1 MLPNSQQRNFHW
13 FTSLSNQ
20 CYLFQGLGRGIW
32 KGFARNIEPYIC
44 ALGTLWLALKL
55 SAESVMVASRNFC
68 LKFGVRILRA
78 VWPVSFQSS
87 VWLRVP
93 SIPRVVTGVWRGF
106 ARNIE
111 PYICA
116 LGTFWVALKLSA
128 ESMMVASRN
137 FGLKFGF
144 QSREME
150 LWGAWARLYAPLV
163 SSNDAPL

>member
-1 MLPNSQQRNFHW
+1 
-13 FTSLSNQ
+13 
-20 CYLFQGLGRGIW
+20 
-32 KGFARNIEPYIC
+32 
-44 ALGTLWLALKL
+44 
-55 SAESVMVASRNFC
+55 MVASRNFG
-68 LKFGVRILRA
+68 LKFGVRIRRA
-78 VWPVSFQSS
+78 VSFQSS

-150 LWGAWARLYAPLV
+150 LGGVLGHVCMLR
-163 SSNDAPL
+163 